1 MKNAFLFCGFNRKK
15 GSAGTSSP
23 AELFLAQNNLQF
35 LLLCDK
41 MKKALPS
48 KDESA
53 PFGGDRR
60 I

>member
-1 MKNAFLFCGFNRKK
+1 MKKRIPLLRSDRKK

-48 KDESA
+48 K
-53 PFGGDRR
+53 R
-60 I
+60 